1 VLCSG
6 TGLYEQRIFL
16 DFVLILQNEYSKPK
30 QNQVISIIISFS
42 TATVILLLII
52 LKLVIPQPK
61 LAIPVGSVHSTP
73 QGAYFSSQGR

>member
-16 DFVLILQNEYSKPK
+16 DFVLILQNEYRKPK
-30 QNQVISIIISFS
+30 QNQVISFIISFS
-42 TATVILLLII
+42 SATVILLLII

-61 LAIPVGSVHSTP
+61 LVIPVGCH
-73 QGAYFSSQGR
+73 GL